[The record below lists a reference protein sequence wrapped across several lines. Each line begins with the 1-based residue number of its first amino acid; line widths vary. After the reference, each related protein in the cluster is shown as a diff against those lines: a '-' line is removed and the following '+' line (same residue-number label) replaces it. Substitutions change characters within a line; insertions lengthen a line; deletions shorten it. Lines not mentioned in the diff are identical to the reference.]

1 MVESSNLPGMNKHVE
16 DEAPYFESLVWAIDE
31 DAASRNRAG
40 GSQWLRADGVID
52 KGADLKWNRPVQLS
66 QTLDCFNYQN
76 IS

>member
-40 GSQWLRADGVID
+40 GSQ
-52 KGADLKWNRPVQLS
+52 
-66 QTLDCFNYQN
+66 
-76 IS
+76 